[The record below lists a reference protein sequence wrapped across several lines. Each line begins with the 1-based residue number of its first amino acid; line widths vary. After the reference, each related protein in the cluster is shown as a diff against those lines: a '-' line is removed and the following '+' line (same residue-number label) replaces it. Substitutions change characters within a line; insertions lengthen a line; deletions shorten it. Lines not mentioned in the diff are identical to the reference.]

1 MSQTVF
7 TDDDLMRLDELLGG
21 FAEAGST
28 MRVDEAQAFF
38 TALIT
43 GPDAV
48 DPDLWWEEVIGDA
61 VFENDEDEQTVRAL
75 LEKLWTSTADEL
87 ADGDGVDLI
96 LYPDENDQDD
106 YWTWCN
112 AYLYAL
118 EVVPTDWY
126 DVEDEGFDEMMY
138 PIFALGGLFDEEDG
152 KEPLVSF
159 TAAEIEAMKQELPDA
174 IAAAWRYWNAK
185 KQTPDT
191 IRREGDKVGRND
203 PCPCG
208 SGKKYKACCGKS

>member
-28 MRVDEAQAFF
+28 MRVDEVQAFF

-43 GPDAV
+43 GPDSI
-48 DPDLWWEEVIGDA
+48 DPELWWDEVTGDA
-61 VFENDEDEQTVRAL
+61 VFDDDEDEQTVRAL
-75 LEKLWTSTADEL
+75 LEKLWASTADEL
-87 ADGDGVDLI
+87 EEGNGVDLI
-96 LYPDENDQDD
+96 LYPDEKGEDD

-152 KEPLVSF
+152 KEALVSF
-159 TAAEIEAMKQELPDA
+159 SAEEIEAMKQELPDA
-174 IAAAWRYWNAK
+174 VAAAWVYWTAK
-185 KQTPDT
+185 KQAPVTL
-191 IRREGDKVGRND
+191 RREGDKVGRND
-203 PCPCG
+203 ACPCG